1 MATVEDVVAP
11 EVLAAI
17 EAAKNAPAPV
27 TGNSR
32 MLEEAKKA
40 EEAKQQQGVE

>member
-1 MATVEDVVAP
+1 MATVKDVVAP

-27 TGNSR
+27 TGNNR
-32 MLEEAKKA
+32 ILEELQKVEDAKP
-40 EEAKQQQGVE
+40 EQGGE